1 MADWWSTKICFWV
14 LAYTAGVVL
23 CLAGCTKHNY
33 KDEADKQV
41 YDIIDKKW
49 QSEFGPKAN
58 YRISD
63 VPPLPNDIQVERVVP
78 ASGILTLSQAVAIAV
93 AHNRDYQTQR
103 EKLYTSAL
111 DLRLTRHEFEYNFFG
126 GFSGGYARDRNDKEW
141 GLETTWGFNRLF
153 ASGTMIST
161 RVGAAWAEVLSGN
174 LKSGLAS
181 ILGITVTQPL
191 LRGSDP
197 KIILEPL
204 TQAERD
210 TVYQLRMFSRFRKKT
225 VVMVITQYYQVL
237 QLHDKVKNA
246 KDHYDK
252 LVWFLEQSGKLADAG
267 RLPKYEVEEIKQR
280 KLNAW
285 DDYVKAQKEYGMTLD
300 LLKITLGLPTTAEFE
315 LDQNELDALKAVELK
330 YPDFTEKDVI
340 ETALCRGLD
349 LANSADA
356 VIDAQRQVYVAKD
369 ALRAEASLVG
379 SVDTISKGGGSR
391 QTLKAKDNYNLDV
404 GLNLPLDRV
413 AEQNIYRKALIDM
426 NAKKRGYDLL
436 ADTVA
441 MEVRQAHRDL
451 VEAAERFKV
460 HSEGLKVAEKRF
472 KDTLMLMKYGRAS
485 SRRVVSALN
494 DLRDARNGA
503 TEALVD
509 YTTAT
514 LKFYRDTEVLKV
526 RPDGMWEKD
535 ETSIA
540 SDSLQDGMLRP
551 KKE

>member
-1 MADWWSTKICFWV
+1 
-14 LAYTAGVVL
+14 
-23 CLAGCTKHNY
+23 
-33 KDEADKQV
+33 
-41 YDIIDKKW
+41 
-49 QSEFGPKAN
+49 
-58 YRISD
+58 
-63 VPPLPNDIQVERVVP
+63 
-78 ASGILTLSQAVAIAV
+78 
-93 AHNRDYQTQR
+93 
-103 EKLYTSAL
+103 
-111 DLRLTRHEFEYNFFG
+111 
-126 GFSGGYARDRNDKEW
+126 
-141 GLETTWGFNRLF
+141 
-153 ASGTMIST
+153 
-161 RVGAAWAEVLSGN
+161 
-174 LKSGLAS
+174 
-181 ILGITVTQPL
+181 
-191 LRGSDP
+191 
-197 KIILEPL
+197 
-204 TQAERD
+204 
-210 TVYQLRMFSRFRKKT
+210 MFSRFRKK
-225 VVMVITQYYQVL
+225 VVVLVITQYYQVL

-252 LVWFLEQSGKLADAG
+252 LVWFLEQAGKLADAG
-267 RLPKYEVEEIKQR
+267 RLPKYEVEEIEQR
-280 KLNAW
+280 KLDAW

-340 ETALCRGLD
+340 ETALCRRLD

-369 ALRAEASLVG
+369 ALRADASLVG
-379 SVDTISKGGGSR
+379 SVDTISKGEGSR

-472 KDTLMLMKYGRAS
+472 KDTLMLMRYGRAS

-535 ETSIA
+535 ETSVA
-540 SDSLQDGMLRP
+540 SDSLQDGMLRS